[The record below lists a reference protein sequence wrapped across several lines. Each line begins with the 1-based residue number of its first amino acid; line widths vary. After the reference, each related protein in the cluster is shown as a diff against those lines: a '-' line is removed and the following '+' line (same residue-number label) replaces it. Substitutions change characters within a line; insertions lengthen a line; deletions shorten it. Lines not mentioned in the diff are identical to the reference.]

1 MFDEF
6 NGIAIVHRLS
16 HGQRG
21 GYSGGAENA
30 FCALANIL
38 PNTLRQLIRFPFIG
52 VRENDKK
59 PLTRILV
66 KNIDD
71 TYCFFYN
78 FDDDREDSFAG
89 FMRKHLVYLLEV
101 INFEHNGRQGM
112 LITFCARYLSLENF
126 YVISWRTNAGD

>member
-1 MFDEF
+1 MNSTELLLF
-6 NGIAIVHRLS
+6 IVCPTDSVEVIPEAPKMRFVRS
-16 HGQRG
+16 QI
-21 GYSGGAENA
+21 
-30 FCALANIL
+30 FCLIRSDNS
-38 PNTLRQLIRFPFIG
+38 IRFPFIG